1 MSELAGHA
9 LPSPPKFLPRSIG
22 AISSSLFKQL
32 GEIKAFKSG
41 AIMNKLQAH
50 VLSSQGA
57 QLTALGK
64 WHGLLRIFSL
74 PAPTADTHTAA
85 VVGTKSRKGG
95 KKKWEL
101 PRQSPSPLNLWSE
114 VSSKTFAGEV
124 VI

>member
-9 LPSPPKFLPRSIG
+9 LPSPLKFLPRSIG
-22 AISSSLFKQL
+22 AVSSSLIKQL

-41 AIMNKLQAH
+41 AIMNMLQAH
-50 VLSSQGA
+50 VLSSQAA

-74 PAPTADTHTAA
+74 PAPTDTHTAA

-95 KKKWEL
+95 KRKWEL
-101 PRQSPSPLNLWSE
+101 PRQSSSP
-114 VSSKTFAGEV
+114 VSLG
-124 VI
+124 